1 MMIESPLSPTTLSSP
16 KKNRSS
22 PAHPPNFVRF
32 SPINLLN
39 LHSPSN
45 LLKKSNKSCDACLKK
60 KKGCSGGYPCN
71 RCSEAQTIE
80 FCKYAVKVKI
90 KQNLKKPKKTLV
102 RSDVDIGDSAQ
113 SPVRSQEV
121 VVCSPTNVAD
131 LNSPSLI
138 SKSYEQ
144 RKSCDACFENK
155 KKCSGGYPCIR
166 CSKLKVA
173 QSCKYST
180 KKRLRSTCRRICLKV
195 GDETKKDIVYWKNRA
210 IEQDILR
217 QKWKREAIK
226 FKCLHR
232 DLLKKKNA
240 KISKGEETIEKQ
252 REMKMS
258 KQNSLI
264 VETTATAD
272 IKKTRERSKLVPI
285 YTLQSRADKKTTRQE
300 VKALIEDKIGD
311 FGEGSR
317 YLSKFLAHLV
327 YFLPKKAI
335 HNFFLD
341 LDNISSKSRKGLK
354 TMKQP
359 LLNYVHQKHLVT
371 VRKMEKDP
379 YFATML
385 YVLRKE
391 LELGQKR
398 GSLICQ
404 MLFRDNSLA
413 RGIHFKN
420 GRHAFFPLEYG
431 WGFFDQN
438 TQQHGPNPTSS
449 IGITFPRF
457 SINQK
462 NDERARDYIREKCP
476 YLPNVLSV
484 TERLKEVVCEIRH

>member
-1 MMIESPLSPTTLSSP
+1 M
-16 KKNRSS
+16 
-22 PAHPPNFVRF
+22 
-32 SPINLLN
+32 
-39 LHSPSN
+39 
-45 LLKKSNKSCDACLKK
+45 
-60 KKGCSGGYPCN
+60 
-71 RCSEAQTIE
+71 
-80 FCKYAVKVKI
+80 KV
-90 KQNLKKPKKTLV
+90 
-102 RSDVDIGDSAQ
+102 D
-113 SPVRSQEV
+113 
-121 VVCSPTNVAD
+121 
-131 LNSPSLI
+131 
-138 SKSYEQ
+138 
-144 RKSCDACFENK
+144 
-155 KKCSGGYPCIR
+155 
-166 CSKLKVA
+166 
-173 QSCKYST
+173 
-180 KKRLRSTCRRICLKV
+180 
-195 GDETKKDIVYWKNRA
+195 DETKKDIVYWKNRA

-240 KISKGEETIEKQ
+240 KRSKAEETIEKQ

-258 KQNSLI
+258 KQNSFI

-413 RGIHFKN
+413 
-420 GRHAFFPLEYG
+420 
-431 WGFFDQN
+431 
-438 TQQHGPNPTSS
+438 
-449 IGITFPRF
+449 
-457 SINQK
+457 
-462 NDERARDYIREKCP
+462 
-476 YLPNVLSV
+476 
-484 TERLKEVVCEIRH
+484 